1 MWRFGYKE
9 QDDFRILAEYVIS
22 LSSARLPV
30 DTCNVILR
38 CYNDENSAEP
48 MLVTNDSPLSIRT
61 CAAPGCWAQFIYQ
74 FSHELMHAVIRMT
87 SGYTGNTCAI
97 EWLEETICE
106 AYSLFTLDCAAKEW
120 RLCSLFGSSPHYG
133 SSIADY
139 LQNILRKA
147 VSSSEL
153 TYVSYDELVKM
164 NEICSERR
172 SDRWIMRNAIYRNMI
187 RRPDDIAGLIAY
199 GRYTREDYPLLVDFR
214 LWVAD
219 HPGNKIIEDF
229 DRIQNQMTFQF
240 LPSV

>member
-1 MWRFGYKE
+1 MWLFDYKE

-30 DTCNVILR
+30 DTCNVVLR

-74 FSHELMHAVIRMT
+74 FSHELMHAVIRVT
-87 SGYTGNTCAI
+87 SGYTGDTCAI
-97 EWLEETICE
+97 EWFEETICE
-106 AYSLFTLDCAAKEW
+106 AYSLFTLDCVAKEW
-120 RLCSLFGSSPHYG
+120 KPCSLFGSNPHYS
-133 SSIADY
+133 SSIAAY
-139 LQNILRKA
+139 LQNILQKA
-147 VSSSEL
+147 ACSSAVA
-153 TYVSYDELVKM
+153 YDSYDGLVKM
-164 NEICSERR
+164 NGTCSERR

-187 RRPDDIAGLIAY
+187 KRPDDIADLITY
-199 GRYTREDYPLLVDFR
+199 GRYAREDYPLLVDCG

-219 HPGNKIIEDF
+219 HPGNETIEEF
-229 DRIQNQMTFQF
+229 DRIQKRMTFQF